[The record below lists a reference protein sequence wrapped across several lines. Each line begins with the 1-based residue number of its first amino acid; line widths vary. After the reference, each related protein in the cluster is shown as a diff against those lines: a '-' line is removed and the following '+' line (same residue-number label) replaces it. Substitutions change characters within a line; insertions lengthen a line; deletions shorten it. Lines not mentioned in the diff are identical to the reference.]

1 MEKIV
6 YFFTQKIVFP
16 LIRILFTRPV
26 VGIENLPAAGP
37 YIIAANH
44 SSYMDHFL
52 LAAMVRKQR
61 GNKLYFLTRSE
72 AFEGYWSNLWHRST
86 GCVPVDRANPEIASF
101 RTMIKI
107 LKRGD
112 IVVVYPEGTRSV
124 DGLPLPPKPGVIK
137 LSLHASVPIIPIGIY
152 GAHKILPKGTLMPRP
167 RRAVLSIGNSLNLGE
182 QISDPKSK
190 EQTEKALYH
199 LMDEIKE
206 LYTLPEIQTKKSAH
220 GNSITVVAE

>member
-1 MEKIV
+1 MEKVV
-6 YFFTQKIVFP
+6 YLFAQKVVFP
-16 LIRILFTRPV
+16 LIRLLFTRSV
-26 VGIENLPAAGP
+26 VGIENLPASGP

-52 LAAMVRKQR
+52 LAAMVRKER

-72 AFEGYWSNLWHRST
+72 AFEGYWSDLWHRST

-124 DGLPLPPKPGVIK
+124 DGMPLPPKPGVIK
-137 LSLHASVPIIPIGIY
+137 LSLHADVPIIPIGIY
-152 GAHKILPKGTLMPRP
+152 GAHKILPKGRLMPRP
-167 RRAVLSIGNSLNLGE
+167 SRAVLSIGGSLNYGE
-182 QISDPKSK
+182 RMTDSKSK
-190 EQTEKALYH
+190 EQTENALHH
-199 LMDEIKE
+199 LMNEIHRLATMRE
-206 LYTLPEIQTKKSAH
+206 TPQESSLRDTST
-220 GNSITVVAE
+220 TVVPE